1 MIRKILL
8 VSLLAIGLMGSK
20 LNTEK
25 PDMSPAELRKT
36 ATHVITGKVLA
47 VYERSEIADNW
58 KYTRYVAEIQISTI
72 EKGQGLKT
80 DDLIY
85 ARYWRGAWQGKG
97 PPPPAT
103 GGHRGLPSVGEIIR
117 VYLARNA
124 YDGFGDT
131 NDGGFNV
138 IGANGFE
145 KIK

>member
-8 VSLLAIGLMGSK
+8 VSLLAMGLMGSK
-20 LNTEK
+20 LKIEK

-47 VYERSEIADNW
+47 VSERSETADDW

-80 DDLIY
+80 GDLIY
-85 ARYWRGAWQGKG
+85 ARYWRRAWQGKG
-97 PPPPAT
+97 PAPPAT
-103 GGHRGLPSVGEIIR
+103 GGHRGLPGVGEMIR

>member
-8 VSLLAIGLMGSK
+8 VSLLAMGFMGSTLK
-20 LNTEK
+20 TEK
-25 PDMSPAELRKT
+25 VDMSPEQLRKT
-36 ATHVITGKVLA
+36 ATHVITGKVLTIS
-47 VYERSEIADNW
+47 ERSETADDW

-80 DDLIY
+80 GDLVY
-85 ARYWRGAWQGKG
+85 ARYWRRAWQGKR
-97 PPPPAT
+97 PPPPSTA
-103 GGHRGLPSVGEIIR
+103 GHRGLPNVGEMIR

-145 KIK
+145 KIE